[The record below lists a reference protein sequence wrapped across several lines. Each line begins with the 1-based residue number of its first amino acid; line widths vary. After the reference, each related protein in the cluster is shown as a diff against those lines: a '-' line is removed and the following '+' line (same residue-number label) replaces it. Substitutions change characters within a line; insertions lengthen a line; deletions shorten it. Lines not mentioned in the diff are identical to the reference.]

1 MRTEDW
7 IQGQVLQVLAGDL
20 FDMRVVLV
28 GEGND
33 FPYDSQERIRIDQS
47 SPPSHT
53 DAGEAARLELEA
65 RLLHKTVR
73 CFVKSRDAENV
84 LLCDIQIIM

>member
-33 FPYDSQERIRIDQS
+33 FPYDTLERIRIDHS
-47 SPPSHT
+47 VPPWHT
-53 DAGEAARLELEA
+53 DAGEAARLKLEA
-65 RLLHKTVR
+65 QILNRTVR
-73 CFVKSRDAENV
+73 CFVKSRDEENV
-84 LLCDIQIIM
+84 LLCDVQIIM